1 MTGSP
6 LLDHLVVAGEAEPP
20 TADPSRLTT
29 LPPMEPD
36 GTDAAAELAAAREQ
50 ERWYAGVAAM
60 KE

>member
-6 LLDHLVVAGEAEPP
+6 LLDHLVIAGEAEPP

-50 ERWYAGVAAM
+50 ERW
-60 KE
+60 